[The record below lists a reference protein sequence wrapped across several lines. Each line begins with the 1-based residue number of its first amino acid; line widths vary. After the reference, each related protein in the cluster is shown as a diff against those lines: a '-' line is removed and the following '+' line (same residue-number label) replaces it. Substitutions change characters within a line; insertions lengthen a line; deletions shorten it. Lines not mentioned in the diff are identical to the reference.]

1 MSLDNSKT
9 KNIPAFL
16 HKTYTMLEVNLQFIQ
31 DAKNDSA
38 ITWSPNG
45 VGFIILNEEIL
56 TK

>member
-1 MSLDNSKT
+1 MSITSSKT

-45 VGFIILNEEIL
+45 VGFIILNEELL